1 MLSSPFIHFLS
12 LLLFRQKSKHIGVIL
27 ISIVIISLLS
37 SILFISSSLQRS
49 LLDTLSGQP
58 DIIITRLQG
67 GRGVDTPI
75 EWIDKIVE
83 IEGVESVTPR
93 IYGRYFFT
101 PNENSFLVVGV
112 DLFDEQSSQLLKEIV
127 AGIDIKSFLETPNMV
142 IGEGVER
149 FMRSH
154 YYSDKFSFKL
164 SNGEF
169 REVGIYST
177 LPSTTNLISNDMI
190 VVPIDLAREILSID
204 DEVVTDIALNI
215 PNSSEWDNIIAKL
228 HLLFYDIRVI
238 DKREITKSYKSLYNY
253 KGGLFLI
260 LYIITII
267 TFMLILYQR
276 YSMVY
281 SSDRRDI
288 GVLRAIGWSITDIL
302 RLKFYETLIIIISS
316 FVVGVVV
323 AYGYVFVLDAPL
335 LREIFLGG
343 ANLANRVEFVPTVEF
358 GVLGSIFLLFA
369 IPFFASVLIPVWKI
383 AVTPPKEAML

>member
-1 MLSSPFIHFLS
+1 
-12 LLLFRQKSKHIGVIL
+12 
-27 ISIVIISLLS
+27 
-37 SILFISSSLQRS
+37 
-49 LLDTLSGQP
+49 
-58 DIIITRLQG
+58 
-67 GRGVDTPI
+67 VDTPM
-75 EWIDKIVE
+75 EWIDKIVQ

-112 DLFDEQSSQLLKEIV
+112 DLFDEQSSQLLKELLE
-127 AGIDIKSFLETPNMV
+127 GIDIKRFLETPNML

-149 FMRSH
+149 FIRGH
-154 YYSDKFSFKL
+154 YYDGEFSFKL

-169 REVGIYST
+169 KRVNIYST
-177 LPSTTNLISNDMI
+177 LPSSTNLISNDMI
-190 VVPIDLAREILSID
+190 VTPIDLAREIFSID
-204 DEVVTDIALNI
+204 DEMVTDIALNI
-215 PNSSEWDNIIAKL
+215 PNDSEWDNIIAKL

-253 KGGLFLI
+253 RGGLFLI

-302 RLKFYETLIIIISS
+302 KLKFYETLIIVVSS
-316 FVVGVVV
+316 FIIGVVLAYWYLFV
-323 AYGYVFVLDAPL
+323 ADAPL
-335 LREIFLGG
+335 LQEIFLGG
-343 ANLANRVEFVPTVEF
+343 ANLANEVEFVPTIEF

-369 IPFFASVLIPVWKI
+369 VPFFASVLIPVWKI